1 MNEATLRNES
11 LGLSMTKATINGIDV
26 VLAENVRE
34 ALEWDRIRNMVRGL
48 KNGKEVLKIRVS
60 DLDSTLKE
68 LLPNLGETSEKGGR
82 PQEYV
87 YFLTRQG
94 VARLIATRRPHDI
107 KDNPELADKLDK
119 LRDWIFREVLL
130 EDMATGRYSGKP
142 LVAGQHAITEM
153 PTKLS
158 DALRLMADEWDAHEL
173 TMGVLTETTAQRD
186 EAIKTVEKQNS
197 IIEKQN
203 SIIEKQNRVIEK
215 QNSTI
220 REQQSR
226 IEWIDDQRISMA
238 ESCARFS
245 PVKDKPCDD
254 AKAVRGHWQSPAKC
268 ADGEFDVRLNDE
280 YNAMIRRAIRE
291 RSLMDYELIEF
302 KTVIEADDIK
312 GTKHTKDECTLLDMY
327 NSGRI
332 GIIPT
337 II

>member
-34 ALEWDRIRNMVRGL
+34 ALEWDRIPHMVRGL
-48 KNGKEVLKIRVS
+48 KAGKEVLKVRVS

-68 LLPNLGETSEKGGR
+68 LLPNFGETSEKGGR

-94 VARLIATRRPHDI
+94 VARLIATRRPHGI

-130 EDMATGRYSGKP
+130 EDMTTGRYSGKP

-173 TMGVLTETTAQRD
+173 TMGVLAETTAQRD
-186 EAIKTVEKQNS
+186 EAIKTVKE
-197 IIEKQN
+197 QN

-226 IEWIDDQRISMA
+226 IEWIDSQRISMS

-245 PVKDKPCDD
+245 SVKDKPCDD
-254 AKAVRGHWQSPAKC
+254 AKAVRGHWRSPAKC

-280 YNAMIRRAIRE
+280 YNTMIRRAIRE

-312 GTKHTKDECTLLDMY
+312 GTRHTKDECTLLDMY

>member
-34 ALEWDRIRNMVRGL
+34 ALEWDTMQHMVRGL
-48 KNGKEVLKIRVS
+48 KDGKEVLKIRVS

-68 LLPNLGETSEKGGR
+68 LLPNLGKTSEKGGR

-87 YFLTRQG
+87 YFLTRRG
-94 VARLIATRRPHDI
+94 VARLIATRRPHGI

-142 LVAGQHAITEM
+142 LVAGQHAITGM

-173 TMGVLTETTAQRD
+173 TMRVLTETTAQRD

-203 SIIEKQNRVIEK
+203 SVIEE

-226 IEWIDDQRISMA
+226 IEWIDGQRISMA

-245 PVKDKPCDD
+245 PVRAKPCDD
-254 AKAVRGHWQSPAKC
+254 AKPVRGSWRRPALL
-268 ADGEFDVRLNDE
+268 ADGEFNVRRNDE
-280 YNAMIRRAIRE
+280 YRIMIRRAIRE
-291 RSLMDYELIEF
+291 RSLPDYELSEF
-302 KTVIEADDIK
+302 RTVIEADDIK
-312 GTKHTKDECTLLDMY
+312 GTKHTKDECTLLSML
-327 NSGRI
+327 NAGHI
-332 GIIPT
+332 GVIPS
-337 II
+337 IF

>member
-1 MNEATLRNES
+1 MNEVTLRNES

-34 ALEWDRIRNMVRGL
+34 ALEWDTMQHMVRGL
-48 KNGKEVLKIRVS
+48 KDGKEVLKVRVS
-60 DLDSTLKE
+60 DLDSTLYGFCS
-68 LLPNLGETSEKGGR
+68 NLSKTSEKGGR

-130 EDMATGRYSGKP
+130 EDMTTGRYSGRP
-142 LVAGQHAITEM
+142 LVAGQHAITET
-153 PTKLS
+153 PTRLS
-158 DALRLMADEWDAHEL
+158 DALRLMADEYDAHEL
-173 TMGVLTETTAQRD
+173 TMRVLTETTAQRD
-186 EAIKTVEKQNS
+186 EAIKTV
-197 IIEKQN
+197 EKQN

-226 IEWIDDQRISMA
+226 IEWIDSQRISMS
-238 ESCARFS
+238 ESCASFS

-254 AKAVRGHWQSPAKC
+254 AKAVRGHWRSPAKC

-302 KTVIEADDIK
+302 RTVIEADDIK
-312 GTKHTKDECTLLDMY
+312 GTRHTKDECTLLDMY

>member
-34 ALEWDRIRNMVRGL
+34 ALEWDRIQHMVRGL
-48 KNGKEVLKIRVS
+48 KDGKEVLKIRVS
-60 DLDSTLKE
+60 DLDSTLKGFC
-68 LLPNLGETSEKGGR
+68 LNLSKTSEKGGR

-130 EDMATGRYSGKP
+130 EDMTTGRYSGKP
-142 LVAGQHAITEM
+142 LVAGQHAITRM
-153 PTKLS
+153 PTNLS
-158 DALRLMADEWDAHEL
+158 DALRLMADEYDAHEL
-173 TMGVLTETTAQRD
+173 TMRVLTETTAQRD
-186 EAIKTVEKQNS
+186 EAIKTV
-197 IIEKQN
+197 EKQN

-226 IEWIDDQRISMA
+226 IEWIDSQRIGMS

-245 PVKDKPCDD
+245 PVKDKSCDD
-254 AKAVRGHWQSPAKC
+254 AKAVRGHWRSPAKC

-302 KTVIEADDIK
+302 RTVIKADDIK
-312 GTKHTKDECTLLDMY
+312 GTKHTRDECTLLDML
-327 NSGRI
+327 NAGHLGVI
-332 GIIPT
+332 PAII
-337 II
+337 